1 MTRVHIFLVISVALV
16 LRGLRSEDAESKD
29 SDAESKDSDAES
41 AYDALLD
48 MSFVAGVP
56 LAFLW

>member
-29 SDAESKDSDAES
+29 SDAES